1 MTNLTITIDEHLLKQ
16 ARMRAL
22 QQGTSVN
29 AVLREYL
36 ETYASESREARKATR
51 GLVKLAKSA
60 RASSQR
66 SWKREDL
73 HER

>member
-1 MTNLTITIDEHLLKQ
+1 MNLTITVEDDVLKK

-22 QQGTSVN
+22 EEDTSVN

-36 ETYASESREARKATR
+36 ETYAGVERSRRQAIRAVLAIARESRAGRGDATWTR
-51 GLVKLAKSA
+51 D
-60 RASSQR
+60 
-66 SWKREDL
+66 EL